1 MSTMLRYPVTK
12 KTQEMKERIRKLS
25 LYVGLLAFC
34 LTGAGFQNPAGRTE
48 TDAGSMPIYG
58 NWEHFSIA
66 DGLPDDKVY
75 CVRVDGDRVWVGTKA
90 GLALYEDGNWQT
102 FGVEDGL
109 AHPGVLSIDVS
120 ELTGDVWIGT
130 FGGLNRYSGGEF
142 ETFDQFNSGLPNDV
156 IYSVACHDKDV
167 WVATGGGAGHYD
179 TYSEHWG
186 IYTER
191 NAPMHEPWTYGVCSG
206 EDKIYIAAWG
216 GGVIEYNMSTGQF
229 RDYTDPDGEMEL
241 DLFPDD
247 GLVHDIT
254 TGVTFSEDILWIGT
268 YFGLSRYDGTN
279 WKGYFDHDSG
289 LASNFINFLK
299 AKGNVVFIC
308 TDEGLSSFDGDTWV
322 TYQKNEN
329 SKTGKILINNDQE
342 HTEQAVSSSI
352 SHNFVIGVDFQDE
365 HIWIATSKGVSRGEL
380 INK

>member
-1 MSTMLRYPVTK
+1 
-12 KTQEMKERIRKLS
+12 MKERIKKLS
-25 LYVGLLAFC
+25 SYLALLAFC
-34 LTGAGFQNPAGRTE
+34 MPGAGLQDLAGQDE
-48 TDAGSMPIYG
+48 TGKSSMPIYG
-58 NWEHFSIA
+58 NWEHFTTA
-66 DGLPDDKVY
+66 DGLPDDKAY
-75 CVRVDGDRVWVGTKA
+75 CVRVDGDRVWVGTKE
-90 GLALYEDGNWQT
+90 GLAMYEDGIWQT
-102 FGVEDGL
+102 FDVEDGL

-142 ETFDQFNSGLPNDV
+142 ETFNQFNSGLPNDV
-156 IYSVACHDKDV
+156 IYSIACHDKDV
-167 WVATGGGAGHYD
+167 WVATGGGAGRYD
-179 TYSEHWG
+179 TYSERWD

-191 NAPMHEPWTYGVCSG
+191 NAPMHEPWTYGVCTG
-206 EDKIYIAAWG
+206 GDRIYIAAWG
-216 GGVIEYNMSTGQF
+216 GGVIEYNTANGQF

-254 TGVTFSEDILWIGT
+254 TGVTFSEDILWTGT
-268 YFGLSRYDGTN
+268 YFGLSRYDGTQ

-299 AKGNVVFIC
+299 ARENVVFIC
-308 TDEGLSSFDGDTWV
+308 TDKGLSSFDGQTWV

-329 SKTGKILINNDQE
+329 NKSGKIVTDNDQQ

-352 SHNFVIGVDFQDE
+352 SHNFVIGVDFQDDMV
-365 HIWIATSKGVSRGEL
+365 WIATSKGVSRGEL
-380 INK
+380 LNK